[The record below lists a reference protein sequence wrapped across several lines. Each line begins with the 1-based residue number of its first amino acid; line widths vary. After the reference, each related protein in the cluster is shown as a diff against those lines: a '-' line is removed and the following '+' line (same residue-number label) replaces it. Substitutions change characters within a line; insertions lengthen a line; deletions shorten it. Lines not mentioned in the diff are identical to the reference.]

1 MEGNTENTEVKTP
14 KGRETLWILGA
25 FGLMIVAILTIWQFL
40 LKGKAE
46 EERTQQQDTVIQ
58 VKVDTVKI
66 KDSIRTSGNPTK
78 ENQITKELPQEPK
91 TKGLTEEEKSKL
103 KEKFEDLPKSK
114 QDKIK
119 KKLRTSLNK

>member
-1 MEGNTENTEVKTP
+1 MEGNTENTELKTP

-25 FGLMIVAILTIWQFL
+25 FGLMIVAIFTIWQFL